1 MKKLAFIEHPL
12 NNANCTRHGQTLFH
26 CILPY
31 HALQTSSW
39 LGGGGGGGGGGG
51 VLTKLT
57 SVETA
62 SNRVMGTTCSLHVTF

>member
-1 MKKLAFIEHPL
+1 MQRNEKTTFIEHPL
-12 NNANCTRHGQTLFH
+12 NDANCTRHRQTLFH

-31 HALQTSSW
+31 HALQISSCF
-39 LGGGGGGGGGGG
+39 GGGG

-62 SNRVMGTTCSLHVTF
+62 SNKVMGTTCSLHVTF